1 MYLIH
6 VIFQLIADKQ
16 PVNPWMKHFKRN
28 YISKKWNQLT
38 SFIHSTSIHLSPS
51 TENDICHT
59 EWLNR
64 IQWIP
69 ITIPIMIHI
78 DLRFHKNMS
87 HIKLQ
92 LSTREIVNYSIRISI
107 IACMWQFESQIFLEY
122 LILCLRT
129 RLISKF
135 SSWYNLFPKV
145 QKRRGKQKCMS
156 CSVMADIPG
165 PSYFF
170 PLFGGEIQ
178 LMRFLT
184 ASHQRLK

>member
-1 MYLIH
+1 MNLFWLGSKYGPAIQTHLVLCYHRALSRFYQLNIEFRMYLIH
-6 VIFQLIADKQ
+6 VIFQLITDKQ

-92 LSTREIVNYSIRISI
+92 LSTREIVNYSIWIS
-107 IACMWQFESQIFLEY
+107 IACMWHFESQIF
-122 LILCLRT
+122 
-129 RLISKF
+129 
-135 SSWYNLFPKV
+135 
-145 QKRRGKQKCMS
+145 
-156 CSVMADIPG
+156 
-165 PSYFF
+165 
-170 PLFGGEIQ
+170 
-178 LMRFLT
+178 
-184 ASHQRLK
+184 